1 METKL
6 SLPVLRLSLALAFTA
21 AAIPSL
27 AAQPTPP
34 SEASSARESIAPSV
48 TEVNGGRT
56 QTPFEVSPT
65 IGFMGASP
73 LIGARASMNYFPVS
87 LELAAEQVI
96 GRTAT
101 LYPVTFNA
109 ILDLAESA
117 RTVPYGIVGGGLFL
131 TVPINSVGDRTVSS
145 VGLCFGGGFKYFIT
159 SKIGVRFETKQ
170 LFTRVKNQTTDRE
183 DLLIFQSSSLGVVFA
198 FG

>member
-1 METKL
+1 MAIKPPF
-6 SLPVLRLSLALAFTA
+6 PVLCLALALPFTA
-21 AAIPSL
+21 AVVPSL
-27 AAQPTPP
+27 AVQPSPP
-34 SEASSARESIAPSV
+34 SQASAARESIAPSV
-48 TEVNGGRT
+48 TEVNGGRM
-56 QTPFEVSPT
+56 QTPFEISPT
-65 IGFMGASP
+65 VGFMGASP

-131 TVPINSVGDRTVSS
+131 TVPMNSVGDRTVSS

-159 SKIGVRFETKQ
+159 SKIGIRFETKQ
-170 LFTRVKNQTTDRE
+170 LFTRIKSQTSDRE